1 MRRIGDLGGW
11 LVAVPILALALVFV
25 VYPLGNAILLAFVR
39 KGAEVTFAN
48 LTLLNFER
56 FFISRSWQQAFF
68 NSIISSGGA
77 TALAAVLAVPMAFIV
92 ARVAIP
98 LRSLVLGLSVIPLIA
113 PPFIGAYAWI
123 ILLGNNGIIT
133 QLVATYMGLKLPTIY
148 GAFGV
153 TVALA
158 LSYIPYLFLIVQGA
172 LAASD
177 PTIEEA
183 ATITGASRLRIIRT
197 VTLPMAA
204 PAIAAGMLIVFIKA
218 MGDFGVP
225 SILGGEFQVLPT
237 LLYYQIHGFFNLNA
251 GSAIAL
257 VNVLLTVAALALL
270 KYVSRR
276 DITTVTGT
284 SRAAERATGLL
295 ARVSG
300 NAYLWFVLL
309 LALLPQAM
317 VALYSFSLRWGDT
330 LLPSAY
336 GFDTYR
342 DVAAEALVTMS
353 NSVIVAGAATLVCVV
368 FGTLA
373 AYSMLRGRAAARWAI
388 DLTVMVPFVLPGIVV
403 GVAYLATFNDGP
415 LVLTGTAT
423 ILVMAYFTRRVAF
436 IFRAAAIAIGQID
449 PRIEE
454 ASTVCG
460 ASWLVTMRRVTL
472 PLIAPGLLAG
482 AVLVFAT
489 LIGEISATVLLYSA
503 NWKPISIA
511 IYERVLGNE
520 LARASALGTLCN
532 LATLALVL
540 VASRL
545 AGRNMSDMFR

>member
-133 QLVATYMGLKLPTIY
+133 QLVATYLGLKLPTIY

-336 GFDTYR
+336 GFDNYR
-342 DVAAEALVTMS
+342 DVAAEALVTMG

-436 IFRAAAIAIGQID
+436 IFRAAVSAIGQID